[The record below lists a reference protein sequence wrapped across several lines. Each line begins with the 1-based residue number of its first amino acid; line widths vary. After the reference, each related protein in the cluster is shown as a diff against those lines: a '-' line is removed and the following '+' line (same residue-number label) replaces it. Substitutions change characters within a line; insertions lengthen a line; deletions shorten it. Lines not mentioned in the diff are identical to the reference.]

1 MLVSL
6 IGSECSRALSKT
18 SLCTPSLDL
27 LGYRRGHQLAQP
39 RLVAAWL
46 GAVSRLSTT
55 LQGKGNFVT
64 ATPAV
69 KRNRDPESC
78 RILARMACITTGQGT
93 LKAKDSLI
101 MQQPKKKKKAC
112 RSLGLALEGSQKL
125 HGGTW
130 QCQPLVLS
138 VPLWQWARCA
148 LGTHSDCLSFSP
160 DTTSTARL

>member
-101 MQQPKKKKKAC
+101 MQQPKKKKKKPAGPLAWLLRVARSCRGGPGSANPSCC
-112 RSLGLALEGSQKL
+112 RSPSGSG
-125 HGGTW
+125 HD
-130 QCQPLVLS
+130 
-138 VPLWQWARCA
+138 VP
-148 LGTHSDCLSFSP
+148 
-160 DTTSTARL
+160 